1 MKEKKIALCVAMLA
15 GLVQAADVSCEWAA
29 TDMPETLAEGKVA
42 IRYDG
47 SGSIQSLTASPT
59 AGDTIILTGDEMPFA
74 ADAKIQIA
82 TEGRL
87 EISNAVTCAG
97 DLSVTG
103 CAAVITRSWNDGVAS
118 TLDDPTQALLPTNS
132 FRLMFENMDLD
143 EWEPVEFRGDIPA
156 NIGSGWYFPNHFK
169 AEYFK
174 RRTVDGEKQMFVDLK
189 ATGGSSGDS
198 KNPWTKGVRIV
209 LRQNGLNVEGKA
221 IDSWYGNRLYEGMC
235 IEEASLER
243 NTPLNPYAYIVV
255 PGSPNGG
262 KGGYGVSQ
270 LTMKRV
276 NAKSECCLAGAVSM
290 AEENRV
296 SVAGDVHLEGRI
308 GGVTSPT
315 PAASPAATPN
325 FHVDGTLTL
334 FGGVATNSHL
344 RGNISGGGT
353 VIVEGRDEIAKI
365 VDNSK
370 VPLDQEYVSDNYI
383 RSDSATVRNT
393 HYRQLHTLT
402 NATAIFWGKEAYTWK
417 PSAKLYHLSKVQA
430 ASDYYYRIGQFQGK
444 CNGYLYCVYV
454 RFSVGADNHIKS
466 MAVKSGSVFEAYKV
480 TDSDPYYEGMDFDQI
495 KSQLSDNRIKVVN
508 SYDGEGISIR
518 APRFYFSVPRSGI
531 LSNKGFDNEM
541 TGSPRFV
548 VRGSSVRSQ
557 VYEAGYVKSLP
568 SCGRIIIERGGE
580 LYMPTN
586 GVYTSKP
593 MGYNDG
599 GSAIHVNDGGRFV
612 MGGKNSIALD
622 QRVVVDGGEFVVY
635 PINSY
640 QYGSGTYVQRIVLKN
655 GGRVSGVA
663 LMMGIRG
670 HEEQY
675 PYIKVCG
682 DSPSEM
688 DVQLTI
694 QGQSGNDSRLFDW
707 RIADVTE
714 NDNPDFVMNGDIRYF
729 YYGTGD
735 NLLTTNVTM
744 RKYGDGTILANG
756 RQGQAGVTEIY
767 KGEIRL
773 GASGIGYGT
782 YDDVKIY
789 NVYTLCGGRLGA
801 ADGTSNKLGDLRVE
815 GNTANS
821 AIVLGDG
828 AKLEFADSSS
838 NSWTGSGL
846 INIDHEGELGKG
858 VLRFG
863 TTKYGLTA
871 TQLARLRHNGGR
883 VVLTDEGWCIDRPK
897 TFRIIV
903 R

>member
-97 DLSVTG
+97 NLSVTG

-118 TLDDPTQALLPTNS
+118 TLADPTQALLPTNS

-174 RRTVDGEKQMFVDLK
+174 RRIVNGEKQMFVDLK

-243 NTPLNPYAYIVV
+243 ETPLNPYAYIVV

-262 KGGYGVSQ
+262 RGGYGVSQ
-270 LTMKRV
+270 LTMKRSKV
-276 NAKSECCLAGAVSM
+276 KSECCLAGVVTVP
-290 AEENRV
+290 EENKV
-296 SVAGDVHLEGRI
+296 SVAGDVHLEGVI
-308 GGVTSPT
+308 GEVTTPSFAAT
-315 PAASPAATPN
+315 PAITPN
-325 FHVDGTLTL
+325 FHVDGMLT
-334 FGGVATNSHL
+334 FVGGTTNSYL
-344 RGNISGGGT
+344 RGKISGGGT
-353 VIVEGRDEIAKI
+353 VIVEGKDEVVKYEKDST
-365 VDNSK
+365 VV
-370 VPLDQEYVSDNYI
+370 VPVMQEYAKESYI
-383 RSDSATVRNT
+383 LSNSANIRNMT
-393 HYRQLHTLT
+393 SRQLDTLT
-402 NATAIFWGKEAYTWK
+402 NSVSHFWGNVVYPDK
-417 PSAKLYHLSKVQA
+417 PVAKLYNIKEVA
-430 ASDYYYRIGQFQGK
+430 ASSTYYYFYGQFQGVH
-444 CNGYLYCVYV
+444 NGNLYCVYV
-454 RFSVGADNHIKS
+454 RFSHAADTHIKV
-466 MAVKSGSVFEAYKV
+466 MATEAYKV
-480 TDSDPYYEGMDFDQI
+480 ENADPYYEGMDFDTV
-495 KSQLSDNRIKVVN
+495 KSKLGENKIKVVSTYN
-508 SYDGEGISIR
+508 GDGIAVRS
-518 APRFYFSVPRSGI
+518 PQFYFSVPRGGI
-531 LSNKGFDNEM
+531 LSNKGFDNKM
-541 TGSPRFV
+541 SGDPRFI
-548 VRGSSVRSQ
+548 VRGNAIRSQ
-557 VYEAGYVKSLP
+557 MYDAAYTNAIP
-568 SCGRIIIERGGE
+568 SCGKLIVENGGE
-580 LYMPTN
+580 LQMLTN
-586 GVYTSKP
+586 GMYATKP
-593 MGYNDG
+593 LGYNG
-599 GSAIHVNDGGRFV
+599 GGCPIYIREGGRFAL
-612 MGGKNSIALD
+612 GAKNPFALD
-622 QRVVVDGGEFVVY
+622 QRVVVDGGEFYVY
-635 PINSY
+635 PIYSY
-640 QYGSGTYVQRIVLKN
+640 QYGSGTYLQRLVLKD
-655 GGRVSGVA
+655 GGRVSGAA

-682 DSPSEM
+682 DRPSEM

-707 RIADVTE
+707 RIADVTG

-735 NLLTTNVTM
+735 NRLTTNVTM

-782 YDDVKIY
+782 YDEVKIY

-846 INIDHEGELGKG
+846 IDIDHEGELGKG

-863 TTKYGLTA
+863 TTKYGLTG

-883 VVLTDEGWCIDRPK
+883 VILTDDGWCIDRPK
-897 TFRIIV
+897 TFKIIV